1 MNQESAYI
9 VTSIKL
15 VSKSSGSIRLWGK
28 WSDDL
33 SEPIAA
39 TRRHCWLFT
48 VRAISSVFFLF
59 VLLYGPHIAIKCCL
73 RGQKN
78 NTPAIINCTQ
88 KLKGWLR
95 TLCDFA
101 QHNVNWVQTEQEQTD
116 RKEARWR
123 RCESG
128 TESWCYCPAGLV
140 ISQMAGSISS
150 PWKGQHSKLQD
161 LPTGPGKRD
170 KKGKKIKLKKKI
182 PYLSCPSAGQRN
194 SQKRISHSLMYVWS
208 RAGAKW

>member
-1 MNQESAYI
+1 MVWWFIWTYCCNQKTLLIINSESN
-9 VTSIKL
+9 
-15 VSKSSGSIRLWGK
+15 
-28 WSDDL
+28 
-33 SEPIAA
+33 
-39 TRRHCWLFT
+39 F
-48 VRAISSVFFLF
+48 ISSFLF
-59 VLLYGPHIAIKCCL
+59 VLLYGPHITIKCCL

-101 QHNVNWVQTEQEQTD
+101 QHDVNWVQTEQEQTD

-170 KKGKKIKLKKKI
+170 KKGKKIKFKKKSHI
-182 PYLSCPSAGQRN
+182 YRVHLLGRGTARKGFLIDSCTCGPGLEQSDNSSEYRLSQD
-194 SQKRISHSLMYVWS
+194 I
-208 RAGAKW
+208 